1 MRANTLLLA
10 GSAEV
15 ADTTL
20 VPSQQFSPSGP
31 AVNHFGILRTN
42 SYGLLRMN
50 S

>member
-20 VPSQQFSPSGP
+20 VPSQQFPSGP
-31 AVNHFGILRTN
+31 AVNLFGILTTN